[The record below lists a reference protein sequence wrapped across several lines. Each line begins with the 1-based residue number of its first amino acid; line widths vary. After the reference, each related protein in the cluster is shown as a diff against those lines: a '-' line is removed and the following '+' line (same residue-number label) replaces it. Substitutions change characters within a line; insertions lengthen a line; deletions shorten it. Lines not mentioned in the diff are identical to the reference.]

1 MKKACLTI
9 TVIILS
15 IISVFAQQ
23 SVAINNTGA
32 SANSSAMLDVA
43 STNKGLLIPRM
54 TTVQR
59 TGILNKAVGLMVF
72 DTNTNSFW
80 YFQSSGWSELQ
91 NTSTNPWQKYG
102 NDIYNNNSGN
112 VGIGTSAPT
121 KKLEVIGGI
130 KSDQIFING
139 GNTGYFLIN
148 NGNGGLI
155 GFKKGFSGLGLN
167 YCIAITGVYPSQNKP
182 VPSNYSSIVLAPTGI
197 DPFIGEIMLF
207 AGNFAPR
214 GYAFCNGQL
223 LPISGYQALFSLLG
237 TTYGGNGVN
246 NFALPDL
253 RDAVPVHAGAGIN
266 WQLGEKN

>member
-9 TVIILS
+9 IVSILS
-15 IISVFAQQ
+15 IAAVSAQKSVG
-23 SVAINNTGA
+23 INNTGA

-43 STNKGLLIPRM
+43 STTKGMLIPRM

-59 TGILNKAVGLMVF
+59 TGIINTAVGLMVF

-80 YFQSSGWSELQ
+80 YYQAAGWTELESTSSS
-91 NTSTNPWQKYG
+91 PWQKNG
-102 NDIYNNNSGN
+102 NDIYNKNSGN
-112 VGIGTSAPT
+112 VGIGIAAPT
-121 KKLEVIGGI
+121 KKLQVTGGI
-130 KSDQIFING
+130 KADQIFING
-139 GNTGYFLIN
+139 GNSGDFLIN

-167 YCIAITGVYPSQNKP
+167 YCIAITGVYPSQNRP
-182 VPSNYSSIVLAPTGI
+182 ASINDSSMVLAPTGI
-197 DPFIGEIMLF
+197 DPFIGEIILF
-207 AGNFAPR
+207 AGNFPPR
-214 GYAFCNGQL
+214 GYAYCNGQL
-223 LPISGYQALFSLLG
+223 LPISGNEALFSLLG